1 MTSLTLGEARKRP
14 NSVPALAPEVQE
26 DGRQVRMLHHCAYWD
41 GPLSG
46 LCMLNGREHWFDCVS
61 WEHRITDS
69 EGVEWF
75 SRLYVVVTMTD
86 EQIAEEAR
94 RHALFV
100 KHVGDHTDYTYAAE
114 RRTRPIGQLRNP
126 NEHHLF
132 YDVAKTW
139 PKLDLDGGRVVGWW
153 ARLGWKVQPEE
164 EYDEVSDD
172 TAEAALAG
180 PS

>member
-1 MTSLTLGEARKRP
+1 MLTLREARETP
-14 NSVPALAPEVQE
+14 ASVPGLAPEVHE
-26 DGRQVRMLHHCAYWD
+26 DGKQVRMLHHCGYWD

-46 LCMLNGREHWFDCVS
+46 LCMFKDREHWFDCVN

-75 SRLYVVVTMTD
+75 ARLFVVVTMTD

-114 RRTRPIGQLRNP
+114 RRTRPIGQLRDRS
-126 NEHHLF
+126 EHRLY

-139 PKLDLDGGRVVGWW
+139 PKLDLDVGRVVGWW
-153 ARLGWKVQPEE
+153 TSKGWKVQPEDDE
-164 EYDEVSDD
+164 EDSD
-172 TAEAALAG
+172 G
-180 PS
+180 